1 MNLKKV
7 IGLAVTT
14 LALNMSIM
22 GDVYAGIDVKCEV
35 RGTSRSK
42 ASVDGRSLT
51 NAKYIA
57 SVKSGT
63 AAEKFSK
70 NSKRPVAGEV
80 EFDFDS
86 NPADIKAGATAI
98 PATFIKNRTVLG
110 KIYRLNA
117 NGTKTAVAAE
127 LNNACKAK

>member
-7 IGLAVTT
+7 VGLAVTT

-22 GDVYAGIDVKCEV
+22 GDVYAGIDVKCAGGV
-35 RGTSRSK
+35 SRSK

-86 NPADIKAGATAI
+86 NPADVKAGATAI
-98 PATFIKNRTVLG
+98 PATFIKNHSVLG

>member
-22 GDVYAGIDVKCEV
+22 GDVYAGIDVKCAGGV
-35 RGTSRSK
+35 SRSK
-42 ASVDGRSLT
+42 ASVDGRSLA

-70 NSKRPVAGEV
+70 NSQRPVAGEV

-86 NPADIKAGATAI
+86 NPADVKAGATAI
-98 PATFIKNRTVLG
+98 PATFIKNHSVLG

-127 LNNACKAK
+127 LNDACKAK